1 MNTQETEALATE
13 LAGTKCPRCGGTGDA
28 ASGGWSCLSCHGTG
42 YLFDDSVRVLCP
54 PALCQAGVLQVDYKG
69 QKLGDAHKPCA
80 GRGWTASRDSMT
92 WHRALKAVGAL
103 SVAYHLRSGV
113 VMVEW
118 YPDRM
123 PGWSREATALLTAL
137 AQGGATCNLT

>member
-80 GRGWTASRDSMT
+80 GRGWTASLDFVT
-92 WHRALKAVGAL
+92 WCWAFERVGAQT
-103 SVAYHLRSGV
+103 V
-113 VMVEW
+113 VI
-118 YPDRM
+118 DLA
-123 PGWSREATALLTAL
+123 SREVALHWRGNPPVCGYDGKGERLLTPL
-137 AQGGATCNLT
+137 AQEGQHA